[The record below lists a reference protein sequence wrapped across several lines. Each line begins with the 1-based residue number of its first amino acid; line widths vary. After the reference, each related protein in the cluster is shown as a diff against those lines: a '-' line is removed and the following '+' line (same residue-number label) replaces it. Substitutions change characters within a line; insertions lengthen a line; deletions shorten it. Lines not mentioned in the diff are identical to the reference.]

1 MPKQTFTIGVFALIK
16 DEQNRVLLALRTDR
30 NWWNLP
36 GGSLEAGEAPWEGV
50 VREVREETGLDVVVQ
65 RLLGVYSKIDKN
77 DLVLSFECQV
87 LGGELTLN
95 EEAADLKYFAVNE
108 LPEKLYRNHRERI
121 EDYFLNNNQQIFFK
135 RQTSESKN

>member
-1 MPKQTFTIGVFALIK
+1 MKQTFTIGVFALIK

-50 VREVREETGLDVVVQ
+50 VREVREETGLDVSVQ

-95 EEAADLKYFAVNE
+95 DEAADLKYFAVNE

-135 RQTSESKN
+135 RQSSESKN

>member
-50 VREVREETGLDVVVQ
+50 VREVREETGLDVSVQ

-95 EEAADLKYFAVNE
+95 DEAADLKYFSVNE
-108 LPEKLYRNHRERI
+108 LPEKLYRNHQERI

-135 RQTSESKN
+135 RQKSESKN

>member
-50 VREVREETGLDVVVQ
+50 VREVREETGLDVSVQ

-95 EEAADLKYFAVNE
+95 DEAADLKYFAVNE

-135 RQTSESKN
+135 RQSSESKN

>member
-1 MPKQTFTIGVFALIK
+1 MSKQTFTIGVFALIK
-16 DEQNRVLLALRTDR
+16 DEKNRVLLALRTDR

-36 GGSLEAGEAPWEGV
+36 GGSLNAGEAPWEGV
-50 VREVREETGLDVVVQ
+50 VREVREETGLDVAVQ

-95 EEAADLKYFAVNE
+95 DEAADLKYFAVNE

-135 RQTSESKN
+135 RQKSESKN

>member
-50 VREVREETGLDVVVQ
+50 VREVHEETGLDVVVQ

-135 RQTSESKN
+135 RQSSESKN

>member
-50 VREVREETGLDVVVQ
+50 VREVREETGLDVSVQ

-95 EEAADLKYFAVNE
+95 DEAADLKYFAVNE

-121 EDYFLNNNQQIFFK
+121 EDYFLNNNQRIFFK
-135 RQTSESKN
+135 RQSSESKN